1 VATAPAAA
9 TPAGMGTL
17 TINSLPAS
25 SVKVDGKSIGS
36 TPIKNYAVKAGKHTI
51 AFDNAEEG
59 LSKTI
64 EVEVAPGEDKKA
76 IAKLRSE

>member
-1 VATAPAAA
+1 
-9 TPAGMGTL
+9 MGTL

-25 SVKVDGKSIGS
+25 SVKVDGKSVGS
-36 TPIKNYAVKAGKHTI
+36 TPVTNYSVKAGKHTI
-51 AFDNAEEG
+51 TFENAEEG

-64 EVEVAPGEDKKA
+64 EVEVAAGETKKA